1 MAGPEVTIV
10 VRAKDQASK
19 VLKGI
24 GGSLQGLGK
33 TLGSLPGPL
42 GNLGGLVTGLTDDL
56 GGLSGTAPGVTGL
69 AGSLGSLSTVAV
81 GLGVAAVAGV
91 AALTAGLF
99 KLGMAAIP
107 VETTR
112 LAFERLSKSIGES
125 ADVMLDEMGRA
136 AKGTVSDAELMAS
149 ANKLI
154 SMGLADSAE
163 KAGELTEM
171 AVVLGL
177 AMGKGP
183 TQAMEEFAL
192 MLANQSIPRLD
203 TFGISAGR
211 VRTRINE
218 LMAAD
223 KSLTRET
230 AFLTAVT
237 EEGAKSLERLGDFSG
252 TAATSQGRMR
262 TTMQNLKTTIGE
274 QLVPALKEMFDLLT
288 GILTVIKDL
297 VDWIIRLKE
306 ALVELKFPEA
316 FLAGARLAAGLP
328 LGTIYPINVPELEKT
343 VQTMMEKQWYER
355 GIRIEGKPPIEY
367 QFGGIV
373 PGPIGRPQLAV
384 VHGGETVTPPGGGR
398 TININIGEVYGM
410 GAYREAIEEAIAKE
424 TRYSL

>member
-1 MAGPEVTIV
+1 MPDVSITV
-10 VRAKDQASK
+10 KAKDQASK

-33 TLGSLPGPL
+33 TLSSLPGPL

-56 GGLSGTAPGVTGL
+56 GGLSGTAPGVAGL
-69 AGSLGSLSTVAV
+69 TGSLGSLSTVAI
-81 GLGVAAVAGV
+81 GLGVAAAAGV
-91 AALTAGLF
+91 AVLTASLF

-107 VETTR
+107 VEQTR
-112 LAFERLSKSIGES
+112 LTFERLSESIGETS
-125 ADVMLDEMGRA
+125 EAMLTDMRKAAMGMVDDA
-136 AKGTVSDAELMAS
+136 ALMAS

-163 KAGELTEM
+163 KAGELTQM
-171 AVVLGL
+171 AVVLGS

-237 EEGAKSLERLGDFSG
+237 EQGAISLERLGDLSG
-252 TAATSQGRMR
+252 TAATSQARMR

-274 QLVPALKEMFDLLT
+274 ELVPVLKEMFDMFT

-297 VDWIIRLKE
+297 VDWFVRLKE

-328 LGTIYPINVPELEKT
+328 LGTIYPINVPELEEA
-343 VQTMMEKQWYER
+343 VSAMVEKKWWER

-384 VHGGETVTPPGGGR
+384 VHGGETVSPPGGGGV
-398 TININIGEVYGM
+398 ININIGEVYGM
-410 GAYREAIEEAIAKE
+410 GAYREAIEEAIAEE